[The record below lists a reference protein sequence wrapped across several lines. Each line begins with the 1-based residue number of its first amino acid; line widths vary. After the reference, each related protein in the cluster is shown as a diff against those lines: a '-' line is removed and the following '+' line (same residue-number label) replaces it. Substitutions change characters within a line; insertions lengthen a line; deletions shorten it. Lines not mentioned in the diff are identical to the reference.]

1 MLSVAALLI
10 ALEAPHLQGTAVD
23 VGRKAISGYQI
34 DNDKTLNVTL
44 QGPSNWVLEV
54 CGAAK
59 QAGTI
64 TVVRD
69 AKTSA
74 QGAVTLGS
82 AKKPNCTGALAFAV
96 ASGSH
101 QYTITASQAL
111 VVVLTPT
118 ARLLKSHLLGPETAL
133 PPPPPV
139 SAPIVKEEPASQPT
153 AAVAAPTAPPTAPRR
168 AGTQALRIAVYDL
181 ELEGVP
187 RNVGAVVTESVLQ
200 EVRKLQGASAIGMNE
215 IRDMLAHEAT
225 KQLAGCSEDSSSCL
239 ADLAGALGVDD
250 LVTGKLARIDK
261 SNVLTLRRIDQKRA
275 EVAGVVDKR
284 LEAGSGQEFL
294 AAIGPSI
301 KELYPTRELKPGYVR
316 GVSKDVALRL
326 DPPPV
331 PVWAT
336 LALGG
341 VAAGAGI
348 AGGIVGVLAL
358 TSQSA
363 YKDYAALG
371 KTEVISGA
379 TLVKKGNQATTF
391 ATAADG
397 LFITAG
403 VVAITTAVVALFT
416 DWKGYRHQTDAE
428 AAAY

>member
-1 MLSVAALLI
+1 MPMLSVAALLVV
-10 ALEAPHLQGTAVD
+10 LETPHLQGTPVD

-34 DNDKTLNVTL
+34 DKSAGLTATL
-44 QGPSNWVLEV
+44 QGPSNWVIEV

-59 QAGTI
+59 QTS
-64 TVVRD
+64 TVSVVRD
-69 AKTSA
+69 GQTTA
-74 QGAVTLGS
+74 QATVTLGA
-82 AKKPNCTGALAFAV
+82 AKKPNCTGAVAFAV
-96 ASGSH
+96 ASGPH
-101 QYTITASQAL
+101 QYVVTASQPL
-111 VVVLTPT
+111 VVVLTST
-118 ARLLKSHLLGPETAL
+118 TKLLKTHLLGAESAL
-133 PPPPPV
+133 PKAAPPP
-139 SAPIVKEEPASQPT
+139 APLAVVTPEPASMPVT
-153 AAVAAPTAPPTAPRR
+153 AAIATPAPTPKHSGPP
-168 AGTQALRIAVYDL
+168 ALRIAVYDL

-200 EVRKLQGASAIGMNE
+200 EVRKLQGTSAIGMNE

-336 LALGG
+336 LTLGG
-341 VAAGAGI
+341 VAAGAAI

-371 KTEVISGA
+371 KTQVISGA
-379 TLVKKGNQATTF
+379 TLVRKGNEAQTRATV
-391 ATAADG
+391 ADA
-397 LFITAG
+397 LFISAG
-403 VVAITTAVVALFT
+403 VMAITTAVVALFT
-416 DWKGYRHQTDAE
+416 DWKGYRNASETQSH
-428 AAAY
+428 